1 VPGGVHQNPE
11 FLGSPVAGTGMPRRW
26 IYATRTIG
34 GKGVAQQ
41 QQQQHHYR
49 VVINKTRSIL
59 LLSLLLIL
67 LLRFRNFSSL
77 RFEDVV
83 FLPEEEKEVKEFE
96 VDQSDK
102 VVIFYNLFVGN
113 ESDIPRIRTLVQ
125 DQFRYWKATRHDGIH
140 VTSIGVNVS
149 SLLSGEEGEDSF
161 FPRTLPV
168 HRVTYEPTGWEMLT
182 LDALWAYCQDQPSA
196 TVAYLH
202 SKGSFHPKPQ
212 NEILRQVLTK
222 AVLSPDCFDHVT
234 TAMPTTTNGKNST
247 TLCNTCS
254 FRMSPFP
261 HQHTPGNMWL
271 ARCHY
276 VRQLL
281 RPSVFAERM
290 ESYRPWVNEST
301 NEEHCVGLG
310 RFAAEHWLH
319 THPYNIPCDL
329 YRPDKY
335 VWGYAGLPV
344 LEEIDLPKWNER
356 HWQASTAPRFNKAK
370 FQRKSCVPMYN
381 ISRVLDQ
388 FQGLYR
394 LTPAYDW
401 WGWNWYKDSE
411 ASAAVVATKS

>member
-1 VPGGVHQNPE
+1 
-11 FLGSPVAGTGMPRRW
+11 MPRRW
-26 IYATRTIG
+26 ICTTRTTIG
-34 GKGVAQQ
+34 RKGVAKH
-41 QQQQHHYR
+41 QQQQHR
-49 VVINKTRSIL
+49 VVINKTKSIL

-67 LLRFRNFSSL
+67 LLRFRSPNFSRL
-77 RFEDVV
+77 RFEHV
-83 FLPEEEKEVKEFE
+83 FYPEEEEGEEEVE
-96 VDQSDK
+96 VNQSEK
-102 VVIFYNLFVGN
+102 VVIFYNLYIGN
-113 ESDIPRIRTLVQ
+113 ETDIPRIRKLVH

-149 SLLSGEEGEDSF
+149 SLLSEGEGEDSF

-182 LDALWAYCQDQPSA
+182 LDVLWGYCQDQPSA
-196 TVAYLH
+196 TVAYMH

-212 NEILRQVLTK
+212 NEVMRQVLTK
-222 AVLSPDCFDHVT
+222 AVLSRDCYDRVT
-234 TAMPTTTNGKNST
+234 TTTTPYGKNST

-254 FRMSPFP
+254 FRMSPYP

-271 ARCHY
+271 AQCQY

-310 RFAAEHWLH
+310 RFAAEHWVH

-335 VWGYAGLPV
+335 VWGYSGLPA
-344 LEEIDLPKWNER
+344 LEEIDQPKWNER
-356 HWQASTAPRFNKAK
+356 HWHASTAPRFNKAK
-370 FQRKSCVPMYN
+370 YQRKSCVPMYN

-401 WGWNWYKDSE
+401 WGWSWYNDPE
-411 ASAAVVATKS
+411 ASAAIVATKS